1 MHSFFP
7 QQCTRISHIIFS
19 HGGSTLINRS
29 EVLRKFSV
37 YMPLSLGLMIFTAY
51 ITAEYGFDVLAE
63 IFGGSALGV
72 WLVIIAAGGIS
83 AFLIRKKIWSMDF
96 AHVICLLVLYA
107 IITGIMFSVFFLGA
121 SSIGVTIASVI
132 FILAAL
138 HYSQRALS
146 SKNTSRAAVCWALS
160 VYLGVLMAISLW
172 VLIWGA
178 WDTTNRR
185 YSRNRKGRK

>member
-1 MHSFFP
+1 
-7 QQCTRISHIIFS
+7 
-19 HGGSTLINRS
+19 
-29 EVLRKFSV
+29 
-37 YMPLSLGLMIFTAY
+37 MPLSLGLMIFTAY

-72 WLVIIAAGGIS
+72 WLLTIAVGGIS

-107 IITGIMFSVFFLGA
+107 IITGIMFSVFFLGDSA
-121 SSIGVTIASVI
+121 IGVTIVSVI

-138 HYSQRALS
+138 TYSQRALS
-146 SKNTSRAAVCWALS
+146 SKNTSKAAVCWALS